1 MLCPSQ
7 PCCVCLLCRRRISNL
22 VRTKLLEEEGK
33 TGAGA
38 GAGAGGGKAKDGSKE
53 EKGKGDKGKGTGKS
67 KEKSKAKLASAKAG
81 ISAQLF
87 RSAGQHLRNSD
98 LRACLARLGVNL
110 TEGVRA
116 VLPVGGASRQRRRC
130 CGWLYLQE
138 TATLMSFLDADRSG
152 FVTVDEFQQW
162 LTCELDAVA
171 IADDEDSKT
180 VAER

>member
-1 MLCPSQ
+1 MLCLHHA
-7 PCCVCLLCRRRISNL
+7 VCLLCRRRISNL

-53 EKGKGDKGKGTGKS
+53 EKGKDDKGKGTGKS

-116 VLPVGGASRQRRRC
+116 VRVGRRANVAVIAGGCICRRQRR
-130 CGWLYLQE
+130 
-138 TATLMSFLDADRSG
+138 
-152 FVTVDEFQQW
+152 
-162 LTCELDAVA
+162 
-171 IADDEDSKT
+171 
-180 VAER
+180 